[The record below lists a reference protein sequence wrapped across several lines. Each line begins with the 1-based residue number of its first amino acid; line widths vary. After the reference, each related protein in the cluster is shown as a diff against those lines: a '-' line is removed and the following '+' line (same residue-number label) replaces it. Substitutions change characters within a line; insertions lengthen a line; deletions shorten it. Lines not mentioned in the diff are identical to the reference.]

1 MQPPPPGYGPPP
13 GYPPPGYPPGS
24 PYGAPPP
31 FHPQQPDPAGEVT
44 RSANLAVGLSAG
56 SLLCCLPLGVAGVYF
71 GVKTFR
77 LASERGVRAPGYT
90 IMAFILAGLSL
101 LGTAGALVAYAR
113 DVKQR
118 DEDLKTA
125 EAKTKGKLGGEKL
138 DASVACAAFEEQL
151 LKGLYEHDEFVKNVK
166 CSGWKQE
173 DDRGT
178 IDKVTFDSGGHSVVV
193 RGCFAR
199 AHRWFAAGY
208 VPSGSSCPDV
218 DLGVDKGKKKQ
229 SDAELDAEEDDLRKK
244 WKSASDVAIADDAVS
259 KLKKAADLVD
269 DDHARK
275 TCNDLNVDDV
285 TVPTVDAD
293 AIAKGAKNKG
303 WEFLTSSSIADA
315 LDASLDS
322 SKRAAGAQTLLQASP
337 PLVVVYSS
345 SKRALPVPDDS
356 KFFGG
361 GFRGWMSVVD
371 LSKNTIVCDAPLTFE
386 SSKSIDKQT
395 SNFAS
400 DEEQQK
406 ELIEDLAKNYG
417 AAANA
422 AIKDVSGGKLD
433 VATP

>member
-13 GYPPPGYPPGS
+13 GYPPPPGG
-24 PYGAPPP
+24 PYGQPPPFYPHAPPP
-31 FHPQQPDPAGEVT
+31 DPAADVR

-71 GVKTFR
+71 GVKTLR
-77 LASERGVRAPGYT
+77 LASMRGMRAPGYV
-90 IMAFILAGLSL
+90 ILAFVLAGLSL

-125 EAKTKGKLGGEKL
+125 EAKTKGKLGGDRL

-166 CSGWKQE
+166 CGAWKQE

-178 IDKVTFDSGGHSVVV
+178 LDKITFESGGHSVVV

-208 VPSGSSCPDV
+208 VPSGTSCPEVKLDV
-218 DLGVDKGKKKQ
+218 ESGKKKP
-229 SDAELDAEEDDLRKK
+229 SDAELDAEEDELRKK
-244 WKSASDVAIADDAVS
+244 WKSASDVALADDAVA
-259 KLKKAADLVD
+259 KLKKAASLVD

-275 TCNDLNVDDV
+275 TCNDLDVGDV
-285 TVPTVDAD
+285 TVPTVDAE
-293 AIAKGAKNKG
+293 AIAKGGKNKG
-303 WEFLTSSSIADA
+303 WEFLTSSSISDA
-315 LDASLDS
+315 LDASLDGA
-322 SKRAAGAQTLLQASP
+322 KRAAGAQTLLQASP

-345 SKRALPVPDDS
+345 DKRALPVPDDT

-361 GFRGWMSVVD
+361 GFRGWMTVVD
-371 LSKNTIVCDAPLTFE
+371 LNKNAIVCDAPLTFE

-395 SNFAS
+395 SSFAS

-417 AAANA
+417 DAARA